1 MCRCVKW
8 IMTVFLCAVLFFTG
22 AIGAFAV
29 ELISENA
36 PTVSDAPVSPGLQHV
51 ASETDMA
58 VSARVGELCY
68 FEYTDFCRAMN
79 LSDLSYITVT
89 KAPDAAE
96 GTLFLG
102 ESAVQSGQVIS
113 KANIG
118 RLTYA
123 PAGTEGGVGTFEFS
137 VNGSGYSI
145 VCRICHDDD
154 LGTAPTGAGSPAAA
168 LVASTYRDLSCTGVL
183 GGYDPDGDPIVYEIV
198 SAPKHGAVRILDRE
212 AGTYRY
218 TPFSGYTGKDSFS
231 YVVRDRKGN
240 YSESR
245 SVQVEITEPSA
256 WITFDD
262 LESDS
267 MQSLALTM
275 AEHRIM
281 SGTTVGGK
289 TFFYPDETVSRV
301 DFLVMAMRTV
311 GVPCAENGD
320 VTVFRDHGEI
330 PEALSGYVA
339 QAYAKGVISGT
350 FGRDGL
356 YFQPNR
362 AVTRAE
368 AAKILSGLITL
379 SDCVP
384 SALKAPTDIAVSAV
398 TFTDESTIPA
408 WAEEAVYHLSAV
420 GVFYRDNGMASV
432 TASLTRVDAAEMLAS
447 ILRVME

>member
-1 MCRCVKW
+1 
-8 IMTVFLCAVLFFTG
+8 MTVFLCVAVFFTG
-22 AIGAFAV
+22 AIGAYAV
-29 ELISENA
+29 ELIAENGVA
-36 PTVSDAPVSPGLQHV
+36 SQGIPVSPGLQHV
-51 ASETDMA
+51 ANETDMA

-89 KAPDAAE
+89 SAPDAAE

-123 PAGTEGGVGTFEFS
+123 PAGTEDGVGTFEFS
-137 VNGSGYSI
+137 VNGCGYSI
-145 VCRICHDDD
+145 ACRIYHATDV
-154 LGTAPTGAGSPAAA
+154 GTAPTSAVSPASA
-168 LVASTYRDLSCTGVL
+168 LMASTYRDLSCTGVL

-267 MQSLALTM
+267 MQNLALTM
-275 AEHRIM
+275 AEHQIM
-281 SGTTVGGK
+281 SGATVGGK

-311 GVPCAENGD
+311 GVPCTEGGD
-320 VTVFRDHGEI
+320 VTVFRDHSEI

-339 QAYAKGVISGT
+339 EAYAKGVISGT
-350 FGRDGL
+350 FGTDGL

-379 SDCVP
+379 SDSVP

-432 TASLTRVDAAEMLAS
+432 TAALTRADAAEMFAS
-447 ILRVME
+447 ILRASAYAK